1 MTNQALRLWGKR
13 TPRPMRAVWMLEE
26 YGLDYDYRPIGS
38 RTGETKTEEYL
49 ALNPKHKI
57 PTLEHGDFVLT
68 ESGAICTY
76 IAEIFDAPD
85 TFYMP
90 ATPQGRAR
98 MMEWSYFILME
109 LDGLGI
115 YVIRRHLDLGDL
127 YGHAE
132 NVVQSAREYITD
144 SLTNALKTWPEGQ
157 DYILDGGF
165 SIPDIHLASM
175 VGYMIAR
182 DVDVPARVLA
192 HFERCQARPAYQRA
206 NELCYPGGG
215 STP

>member
-1 MTNQALRLWGKR
+1 MVETMRLWGMR
-13 TPRPMRAVWMLEE
+13 TPRPMRALWMLEE
-26 YGLDYDYRPIGS
+26 YGLTYDHRPIGS

-57 PTLEHGDFVLT
+57 PTFQHGDFVLT

-76 IAEIFDAPD
+76 IAERFDAPD
-85 TFYMP
+85 GFFIP
-90 ATPQGRAR
+90 ETPQGRAR
-98 MMEWSYFILME
+98 MMEWSMFILME
-109 LDGLGI
+109 VDALGI

-132 NVVQSAREYITD
+132 NVVQSAREYVTNG
-144 SLTNALKTWPEGQ
+144 LTNALKTWPEHQ
-157 DYILDGGF
+157 DYILAGGF

-175 VGYMIAR
+175 IGYMLAR
-182 DVDVPARVLA
+182 DVDVPSRVLA

-206 NELCYPGGG
+206 AAICYPGGT
-215 STP
+215 TP

>member
-1 MTNQALRLWGKR
+1 MVDTIRLWGSR
-13 TPRPMRAVWMLEE
+13 TSRPMRPLWMLEE
-26 YGLDYDYRPIGS
+26 YGLEYDHRPIGP

-57 PTLEHGDFVLT
+57 PTFQHGDFVLS
-68 ESGAICTY
+68 ESGAICGY
-76 IAEIFDAPD
+76 IAERFDAPD
-85 TFYMP
+85 GFFVP
-90 ATPQGRAR
+90 DTPEGRAR
-98 MMEWSYFILME
+98 MMEWCHFILME
-109 LDGLGI
+109 VDALGI

-132 NVVQSAREYITD
+132 NVVQSAREYVTGG
-144 SLTNALKTWPEGQ
+144 LTNALKTWPEDQ

-175 VGYMIAR
+175 IGFMLAR
-182 DVDVPARVLA
+182 GVDVPGRVLA

-206 NELCYPGGG
+206 HALCYPGDE